1 MCGGGT
7 LPFLATA
14 SINAN
19 CPCVASAVARNVI
32 SEPLYQTDR
41 SKDCR
46 PRPNAMD
53 SSGFMFTAACVCLA
67 KDIVNVEGVLTW
79 TVDGKQIDVDP
90 GQAPLIPR
98 GAVHRFD
105 NNGSRDVKAR
115 NHASR
120 DRSAV
125 FPGVC

>member
-19 CPCVASAVARNVI
+19 CPCVSSAVARKVI
-32 SEPLYQTDR
+32 SQPLYQTDR

-53 SSGFMFTAACVCLA
+53 SLTLMFTATCVAMTGSFRFEKFLFLR
-67 KDIVNVEGVLTW
+67 G
-79 TVDGKQIDVDP
+79 
-90 GQAPLIPR
+90 GQYRIAGGRVPKYSL
-98 GAVHRFD
+98 
-105 NNGSRDVKAR
+105 
-115 NHASR
+115 R
-120 DRSAV
+120 DR
-125 FPGVC
+125 